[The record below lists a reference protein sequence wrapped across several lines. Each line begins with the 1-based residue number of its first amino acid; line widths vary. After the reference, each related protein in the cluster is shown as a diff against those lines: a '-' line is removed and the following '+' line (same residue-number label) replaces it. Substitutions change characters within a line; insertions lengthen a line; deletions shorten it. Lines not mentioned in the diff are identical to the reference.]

1 MKAQIPD
8 QEKRLKDKIL
18 AHRVPFEE
26 QAWDAMDALLDGD
39 AGKKAPAEPPAPQE
53 TPTRSFKY
61 RRFFILIFL
70 FSAVAVFSAKLGL
83 NMLEN
88 AKLKTTTSKPSNK
101 VENVEKNDAVTSGLT
116 STTTDGKNTV
126 ENPNSTTPTTLVEN
140 TLNKSTTTAAT
151 SQNGQKTN
159 LPESNRGKS
168 SSTNRK
174 RTTNPDQGWAYGP
187 AKQTTSAT
195 GFSAGQSLSVAN
207 NAPADTNDGV
217 PSLPPNQTV
226 DANKT
231 SALTDNSTTL
241 AQSKALDNLAYLP
254 LLPPDLLT
262 ITRDLPGA
270 ETIPVK
276 NKTRRNV
283 QRGWILGGNLGFV
296 DYQPFRLSLMP
307 VVGYH
312 VSFPVQKGF
321 VQTGVQVT
329 GATGY
334 NQKTEFIYSAPG
346 GSLDIDV
353 SLKNLMFIE
362 VPLVYQRAFTGNKRQ
377 FWLAGIRTAVV
388 VPVNNYVSNA
398 GSTNS
403 NDLFP
408 YANIDLYDGIRWFDL
423 GLTVGWQWRFSER
436 WAMDVRYTQGLMDLT
451 HDNFFRNTETTLN
464 SDFQLTFRHYVSTF
478 K

>member
-8 QEKRLKDKIL
+8 HEKRLQDKIL

-26 QAWDAMDALLDGD
+26 QAWDAMDALLEGEK
-39 AGKKAPAEPPAPQE
+39 GKKAPEEPPAPQE

-88 AKLKTTTSKPSNK
+88 AKPKVTSTSPANHLKNGTQ
-101 VENVEKNDAVTSGLT
+101 NDALSSGLT
-116 STTTDGKNTV
+116 SATTAGENNV
-126 ENPNSTTPTTLVEN
+126 ENQMTATGTLDAEN
-140 TLNKSTTTAAT
+140 TENKPTPAT
-151 SQNGQKTN
+151 PQNGQKTN
-159 LPESNRGKS
+159 LTESRNTKTT
-168 SSTNRK
+168 STVRK
-174 RTTNPDQGWAYGP
+174 GTSNPDKGWAVGP
-187 AKQTTSAT
+187 AKQKSSVTGLNGGQTS
-195 GFSAGQSLSVAN
+195 LVAN
-207 NAPADTNDGV
+207 NAPADNKDAM
-217 PSLPPNQTV
+217 PALPPN
-226 DANKT
+226 DAVAENNVPKQPE
-231 SALTDNSTTL
+231 NSTPSEQPKT
-241 AQSKALDNLAYLP
+241 LDNLDFLP
-254 LLPPDLLT
+254 LLPLDSLNK
-262 ITRDLPGA
+262 TRDLPKVDTVA
-270 ETIPVK
+270 VK
-276 NKTRRNV
+276 NKIRRNL
-283 QRGWILGGNLGFV
+283 QRGWVFGGNLGFV

-312 VSFPVQKGF
+312 VSLPVQKGF

-388 VPVNNYVSNA
+388 VPVDNYVSNA

-408 YANIDLYDGIRWFDL
+408 YANIDLYDGLRWFDL
-423 GLTVGWQWRFSER
+423 GLTVGWQWRFTDR

-451 HDNFFRNTETTLN
+451 HDNFFNNTETTLN
-464 SDFQLTFRHYVSTF
+464 SDFQLTFRHYVNTF